1 MNLFNKGMYP
11 VLWKIG
17 LYVITVPIIGIIS
30 YPLIWMF
37 YSSLKTR
44 REIFTGPWQLPGQFR
59 FEHYPQ
65 AWQSGEL
72 GGYFLNSILVTTV
85 SVLTILAVASMAAY
99 AFARL
104 EFWGRDFFFYVFLLG
119 LILPVQVIVLPLFGL
134 LRDLNLLN
142 TYFALI
148 FPYISWGLALS
159 IYILRSFFKSLPGDI
174 EDAAKID
181 GCSVFGTF
189 WYVMLPMVR
198 PALMTV
204 GVLQA
209 VNIWNEFLLAL
220 LFIQSQAKM
229 TLPVGLLAFYG
240 YHNIDYPMVFTALSI
255 AVIPILML
263 YFVFQNYI
271 IEGLTVGAID

>member
-1 MNLFNKGMYP
+1 MNLLNKKSYP
-11 VLWKIG
+11 IFWKF
-17 LYVITVPIIGIIS
+17 VIYFFTIPIIGAIS

-44 REIFTGPWQLPGQFR
+44 REIFTGPWQFPSQLR
-59 FEHYPQ
+59 LEHYPT

-85 SVLTILAVASMAAY
+85 SVLVILAVSSMAAY

-134 LRDLNLLN
+134 LKDLNLLN

-174 EDAAKID
+174 EDAAEVD
-181 GCSVFGTF
+181 GCSIFGTF
-189 WYVMLPMVR
+189 WYIMLPMVR

-220 LFIQSQAKM
+220 LFIQDQSKM
-229 TLPVGLLAFYG
+229 TLPVGLLTFYG

-255 AVIPILML
+255 AVIPILL
-263 YFVFQNYI
+263 IYFLFQNYI